1 MPSRRLAFAAPLL
14 AASFLLVSCADMP
27 NKPQAQ
33 VADSADYESNN
44 DPFESVNRVI
54 FDVNDFLDR
63 LLFKPI
69 AGLYRATVPP
79 PVRDRIADI
88 VSNMGEPVTFANN
101 LLQGEFNRAGVTLE
115 RFAINTTVGVGGSF
129 EVANEWKLYK
139 QVGDF
144 GQTLYVWGIGDTPY
158 LVLPLL
164 GPSNIRDA
172 IGMGVDS
179 AMSPWQYLAR
189 IRSRGT
195 RDKLDISY
203 FGADGITRREQNI
216 EGLDALRAGSLD
228 FYAQMRSVM
237 RQYRNKQLG
246 IKGSEQQMPKFEDY
260 E

>member
-1 MPSRRLAFAAPLL
+1 MPSRRFVFVAPLL
-14 AASFLLVSCADMP
+14 AASFLLVSCANMP
-27 NKPQAQ
+27 NKPQEQA
-33 VADSADYESNN
+33 AYEDTNN

-144 GQTLYVWGIGDTPY
+144 GQTLYTWGFDSGPY
-158 LVLPLL
+158 IVLPLL
-164 GPSNIRDA
+164 GPSNVRDA

-203 FGADGITRREQNI
+203 FGADGITKREENI
-216 EGLDALRAGSLD
+216 EPLDALRAGSLD

-246 IKGSEQQMPKFEDY
+246 IKGDAQQMPKFEDY